1 MTSLVLLR
9 AVAVIW
15 ALLWTGALVAAVW
28 GEPWRGW
35 VIGAV
40 LALGVWTLVAVARW
54 KPRTGGLLMAAV
66 GIWAG
71 TFFNSQAAMV
81 GLTAPAVAM
90 GVGFLFLGLVRARRI
105 RKARKAQTAMPTD
118 RKESE
123 GIATSPE
130 RKLGSQRAGDTT
142 GKA

>member
-15 ALLWTGALVAAVW
+15 ALLWTGALAAAVW

-54 KPRTGGLLMAAV
+54 KPRAGGLLMAAV
-66 GIWAG
+66 GTWAG
-71 TFFNSQAAMV
+71 TFFNSQAAMI
-81 GLTAPAVAM
+81 GLVAPAIAM
-90 GVGFLFLGLVRARRI
+90 GVGFLLLGLVQARRI
-105 RKARKAQTAMPTD
+105 RKARKAQTTHTAINAD
-118 RKESE
+118 IVDAE
-123 GIATSPE
+123 PE
-130 RKLGSQRAGDTT
+130 PQR
-142 GKA
+142 